1 MTADLSLNT
10 KLLSLGEPHQ
20 NGRPAVPLPW
30 GASFGEGEH
39 NARYL
44 DLMSAADKS
53 TSTSALQL
61 LCSNSAGQAEMER
74 NRGLLDS

>member
-10 KLLSLGEPHQ
+10 KLLSLGKPHQ
-20 NGRPAVPLPW
+20 KGRLAVPLPW

-44 DLMSAADKS
+44 DLVFEADK
-53 TSTSALQL
+53 TT
-61 LCSNSAGQAEMER
+61 
-74 NRGLLDS
+74 